1 MTKPMLLADFTRLPP
16 IMRGLVLDGLSGAID
31 LVAQR
36 APETHRFLRYQW
48 FAAALAA
55 FGGSARTILVE
66 RDGDPVIALP
76 MIRFGPA
83 AARFAVVPG
92 NDRPFRS
99 FPAEADTDAGAF
111 DALVDRLGDTINALR
126 IGPVIDGDPALWP
139 LLAAAR
145 AKGWATLGRFV
156 ADSHLL
162 DLRATQGAGDWP
174 RPSTVHR
181 NRFYEKRL
189 ADRGVLDWHFLDG
202 AGLAAGGFAELAA
215 VAEKDAAGSDGDH
228 AFWQAAAVDPVL
240 AGMLWAALLTV
251 DGAPVAWALDLHVGA
266 VKYPIASGHD
276 PAFARHAPVRLLYYR
291 NLARA
296 AAAGI
301 GTIDWGIGEGHRRA
315 IDAETGPALREW
327 LLVRPGLPALL
338 GRVLRG
344 LWERPAQRDV
354 RGGG

>member
-16 IMRGLVLDGLSGAID
+16 MTRGLVLDGLSGAID
-31 LVAQR
+31 LVAER

-48 FAAALAA
+48 FAAALAT
-55 FGGSARTILVE
+55 FGGSARTILIE

-83 AARFAVVPG
+83 SARLAAVPG
-92 NDRPFRS
+92 SDLPFRS
-99 FPAEADTDAGAF
+99 FPADADADAGAF
-111 DALVDRLGDTINALR
+111 DALVDRLGEAVNALR
-126 IGPVIDGDPALWP
+126 IGPVRDGDPALWP
-139 LLAAAR
+139 LLVAAR
-145 AKGWATLGRFV
+145 AKGWATLDRFV
-156 ADSHLL
+156 GDSHLL
-162 DLRATQGAGDWP
+162 DLRAALDAGDWP
-174 RPSTVHR
+174 RPSTVQR
-181 NRFYEKRL
+181 NRFYEKHL

-215 VAEKDAAGSDGDH
+215 VEEKNAARGDRH
-228 AFWQAAAVDPVL
+228 HGFWQGTVADPVL
-240 AGMLWAALLTV
+240 AGMLGAALVTV

-266 VKYPIASGHD
+266 IKYPIVGCED
-276 PAFARHAPVRLLYYR
+276 PAFVRHAPGRLLYYR
-291 NLARA
+291 SLVRA
-296 AAAGI
+296 GEAGI
-301 GTIDWGIGEGHRRA
+301 GTVDWGIGRAHQRA
-315 IDAETGPALREW
+315 IDAAKGPAIRDW